1 MFGNKLLLRATRQ
14 GKDCEKFLFFLRVC
28 LLCDAA
34 MSEDCTWRLWRQEK
48 VERKVWL
55 SSCFVVKVLGVRALA
70 FRVYQ
75 FSSPGTLLIRVLGLC
90 ESRGGRPGLPVPDV
104 LSVQS
109 LWT

>member
-1 MFGNKLLLRATRQ
+1 MCSGINCFYERHDRAKIARV
-14 GKDCEKFLFFLRVC
+14 FFFLRVC

-70 FRVYQ
+70 FRVCLQ
-75 FSSPGTLLIRVLGLC
+75 FPGYAVNHSSGTV
-90 ESRGGRPGLPVPDV
+90 
-104 LSVQS
+104 
-109 LWT
+109 